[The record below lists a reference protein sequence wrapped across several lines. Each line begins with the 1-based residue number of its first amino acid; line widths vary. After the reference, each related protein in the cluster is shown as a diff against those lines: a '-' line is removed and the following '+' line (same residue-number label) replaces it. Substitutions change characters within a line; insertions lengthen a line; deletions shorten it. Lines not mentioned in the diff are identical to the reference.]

1 MEWENLKSEKCP
13 RCAAFLDKG
22 TMYQCRFCNFKISF
36 GKAFEISGV
45 RSDLLKDAGA
55 LLKKNKNERRK
66 FQA

>member
-13 RCAAFLDKG
+13 RCGAFLDKG

-45 RSDLLKDAGA
+45 HADLGKDANT
-55 LLKKNKNERRK
+55 LLKKRK
-66 FQA
+66 KHR